1 MHNNENNSKLSLNK
15 SSVSSSNI
23 KPLSRFQKRAQEQAQ
38 AQQQREL
45 SASKERKVEATPW
58 TKGSLM
64 SQNKDQDRFVQ
75 RRDRDRGPRRGQG
88 QFWRASRTGARRESE
103 RSFGER
109 SFGRGPRREGE
120 RSFGERRERAPRMVH
135 KNFMMLQEILIPLT
149 VVLSVW

>member
-64 SQNKDQDRFVQ
+64 SQNKDQDRF
-75 RRDRDRGPRRGQG
+75 
-88 QFWRASRTGARRESE
+88 
-103 RSFGER
+103 
-109 SFGRGPRREGE
+109 
-120 RSFGERRERAPRMVH
+120 GERRERGPRRDSH
-135 KNFMMLQEILIPLT
+135 SFRGKR
-149 VVLSVW
+149 